1 MFRSK
6 AEARSGRLNVSVW
19 RRARCCAGGEC
30 VEVSRHGD
38 QIMLRNSNDSAVV
51 LTCQPADWRA
61 FIHAI
66 RAGELDDLV

>member
-1 MFRSK
+1 MFRSE
-6 AEARSGRLNVSVW
+6 AEAQSGRSDIGVW

-38 QIMLRNSNDSAVV
+38 AVMLRNSNDSAVV
-51 LTCQPADWRA
+51 LTCRPAEWRA

-66 RAGELDDLV
+66 QAGGFDDLV